1 MTRTPRAC
9 VLAVLAVLGVTACG
23 QQSADV
29 GSASGAHVAA
39 AAQAAASRDAS
50 PATSDHAEVRAV
62 RLSAGQAKP
71 RLVCPT
77 RERSMMIA
85 DFAEGGHGAA
95 TPEEAVGDGLVQAGE
110 HLVISARGRTAWVL
124 RADGTARMEIGLL
137 HEGRWFLHQRTSC
150 G

>member
-1 MTRTPRAC
+1 M
-9 VLAVLAVLGVTACG
+9 LAVLVVLGVTACG

-29 GSASGAHVAA
+29 VSAGSAHVAGA
-39 AAQAAASRDAS
+39 ARAAASRDAS
-50 PATSDHAEVRAV
+50 LKTADGADVRVV
-62 RLSAGQAKP
+62 RLSPGEAKP
-71 RLVCPT
+71 RLACPT

-110 HLVISARGRTAWVL
+110 HLVLSARGWTAWVL
-124 RADGTARMEIGLL
+124 RPDGTARMEIELL
-137 HEGRWFLHQRTSC
+137 HEGRWFLHQRTAC